1 MFGISL
7 LNKNCEGAANLELV
21 LLTQNSISL
30 EDLCVC
36 VIVNLPQIFCL
47 MHGSNW
53 QLPLQLTTLTLSSAS
68 LW

>member
-36 VIVNLPQIFCL
+36 VIVNLPQILCL
-47 MHGSNW
+47 MHGSN
-53 QLPLQLTTLTLSSAS
+53 
-68 LW
+68 